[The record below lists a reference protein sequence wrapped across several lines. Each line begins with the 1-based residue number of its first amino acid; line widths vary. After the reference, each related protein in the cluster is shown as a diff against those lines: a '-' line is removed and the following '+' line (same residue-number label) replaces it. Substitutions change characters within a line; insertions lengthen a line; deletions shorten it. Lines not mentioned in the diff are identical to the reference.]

1 MYKHGMNRR
10 SGGCQVQTTGASM
23 LIPQSAGEIIGKH
36 VTLELE
42 AIDRMYLNIYV
53 PALQREQGTV
63 NFFKYHRKQPIPSS
77 VLMGQMTQ
85 QFVASVERFVKEHG
99 IEVVRFAKG
108 QRKDAVM
115 LERLKKFAPEE
126 GIVFL
131 GIAQEK
137 ARIPRTERRRNA
149 DTGKTYPWIVKST
162 AVVNH
167 YYFYCVDKDFGPFF
181 LKFCS
186 YFPYNAKLC
195 INGHEYLKRQ
205 LANNDICYEALDN
218 GILSCSEPKRA
229 QEMCDHLSA
238 DKIDR
243 LLRKWLRLL
252 PHPFTG
258 KDRQA
263 GYRYDVSILQSEF
276 SLTQVLEQPVMGRKF
291 FEEVI
296 RENIDIGRPD
306 QVQLIFERRVTRRTP
321 GRFRTRIITEGVTP
335 SLHVDYKH
343 TRIKQYHKE
352 SQALRTETT
361 VNDTYDFG
369 IGKRLKN
376 LPALRKVGFSANRRL
391 LGVQCISH
399 DCSLGETTFSE
410 INSAKRVDD
419 QRVSALRFGDPTVQ
433 ALLSVILLFVLI
445 PCGFT
450 NREIREH
457 LAQLLGVMPANVTR
471 GKMTYNL
478 RRLKHH
484 GIIEKIPHTNRYR
497 VTANGL
503 RIAVIYTRAYQRV
516 LRLPISLAFQ
526 QHLAASP
533 PPIRKAFTKLNGEV
547 ENLFDHLKL
556 TA

>member
-1 MYKHGMNRR
+1 M
-10 SGGCQVQTTGASM
+10 SIS
-23 LIPQSAGEIIGKH
+23 QSAAEILKKH

-42 AIDRMYLNIYV
+42 AIDRVYLNIYV
-53 PALQREQGTV
+53 PALQYEQGVV

-85 QFVASVERFVKEHG
+85 QFVAAIERFVKEQH
-99 IEVVRFAKG
+99 IEVVRFTKG
-108 QRKDAVM
+108 QRKDEVM
-115 LERLKKFAPEE
+115 LERLQSFAPQE

-137 ARIPRTERRRNA
+137 AQVPRTERRLNA
-149 DTGKTYPWIVKST
+149 DTGKKYPWLVKSA

-167 YYFYCVDKDFGPFF
+167 YYFYCVDRDFGPFF

-205 LANNDICYEALDN
+205 LANNDIRYDALDN

-229 QEMCDHLSA
+229 QAICDQMSA

-263 GYRYDVSILQSEF
+263 GYRYDVSILQAEF
-276 SLTQVLEQPVMGRKF
+276 SLTQVLDKPVLGRKF

-306 QVQLIFERRVTRRTP
+306 QVQLIFERKVTKCTP
-321 GRFRTRIITEGVTP
+321 GRFRTRVITEGVTP

-343 TRIKQYHKE
+343 SRIKQYHKE

-361 VNDTYDFG
+361 INNTYDFG

-376 LPALRKVGFSANRRL
+376 LPSLRKVGFSANRRL

-410 INSAKRVDD
+410 INSAKRVND

-433 ALLSVILLFVLI
+433 ALMGVISLFVLL
-445 PCGFT
+445 PRGFT

-457 LAQLLGVMPANVTR
+457 FAQMLGIAPANITR

-484 GIIEKIPHTNRYR
+484 NIIEKIPHSNRYR
-497 VTANGL
+497 VTPNGL
-503 RIAVIYTRAYQRV
+503 QIAVIYTRAYQRV

-526 QHLAASP
+526 QHLADSP

-547 ENLFDHLKL
+547 ENLFDHFKL
-556 TA
+556 AA